1 MLAADE
7 FQFLEGDAR
16 RAGVA
21 TIPEVRREFVE
32 TGDGDISL
40 LRFGVDAPK
49 FSFLHGAGLNAHT
62 FDPTILRLETPALT
76 FDLPGHGRSA
86 WRSDARY
93 QPDALSAAVAQAL
106 RSASD
111 TPQILVG
118 HSLGGLTSLA
128 VAAEH
133 PQLIQ
138 HLVIVDITPGISPGD
153 GGDTIRE
160 FISGQKTFESVDEII
175 DRAIAYEIGH
185 DREALRRGITL
196 NTRMR
201 PDGTL
206 EWTHHLAHTTGELLA
221 PNYAA
226 LWDKV
231 NRIQDAGIPMTLI
244 RGTEGMVQD
253 VLLAEWAERAS
264 FAPVITIEAGHNIQ
278 EHNPVALADALSAIA
293 ES

>member
-16 RAGVA
+16 RVGVA

-40 LRFGVDAPK
+40 LRFGAAPPK

-62 FDPTILRLETPALT
+62 FDPTILRLESPSLT

-86 WRSDARY
+86 WRTDARY
-93 QPDALSAAVAQAL
+93 QPEALSAAVAQAL
-106 RSASD
+106 RSTSD
-111 TPQILVG
+111 DPQILVG

-133 PQLIQ
+133 PQLIR
-138 HLVIVDITPGISPGD
+138 HLVIVDITPGISLGD

-160 FISGQKTFESVDEII
+160 FISGQKTFESVDEIV
-175 DRAIAYEIGH
+175 DRAIAFEIGH

-206 EWTHHLAHTTGELLA
+206 EWTHHLAHMTGELLS

-226 LWDKV
+226 LWDAV

-244 RGTEGMVQD
+244 RGSQGMVQD

-264 FAPVITIEAGHNIQ
+264 SAPVITIEAGHNIQ
-278 EHNPVALADALSAIA
+278 EHNPVALADALSALA

>member
-7 FQFLEGDAR
+7 FQFLEGDAQR
-16 RAGVA
+16 VGAQ

-40 LRFGVDAPK
+40 LRFGTTSPK

-62 FDPTILRLETPALT
+62 FDPTILRLDAPSLT

-86 WRSDARY
+86 WREDARY
-93 QPDALSAAVAQAL
+93 HPEYLSAAVAQAL
-106 RSASD
+106 QTATDS
-111 TPQILVG
+111 PQILVG

-133 PQLIQ
+133 PQLIR
-138 HLVIVDITPGISPGD
+138 HVVIVDITPGISPGD
-153 GGDTIRE
+153 GGETIRE
-160 FISGQKTFESVDEII
+160 FISGQKTFASVDEII
-175 DRAIAYEIGH
+175 DRAIAFGIGH
-185 DREALRRGITL
+185 DRDALRRGITL

-206 EWTHHLAHTTGELLA
+206 EWTHHLAHATGEMLA
-221 PNYAA
+221 PDYAA
-226 LWDKV
+226 LWDAV
-231 NRIQDAGIPMTLI
+231 NRIHDSGIQMTLV

-253 VLLAEWAERAS
+253 ALVAEWTERAS

-278 EHNPVALADALSAIA
+278 EHNPVGLADALSALA
-293 ES
+293 DA